1 MMLIKRQQLGVNF
14 FRLEHRKPSRK
25 PFLELIIM
33 TKGGTTN
40 GEVLLEFSA
49 KKPNKL
55 KSMGTDTLIRT
66 KALFHDFNNLLW
78 LFAGLCWLE

>member
-1 MMLIKRQQLGVNF
+1 
-14 FRLEHRKPSRK
+14 
-25 PFLELIIM
+25 M

-55 KSMGTDTLIRT
+55 KSMGTNTLIRT